1 MIEYPNMTGRDCH
14 GTTESTCLNSISFV
28 EKSVT
33 SKSLQELYIHF
44 LLASQQRCPPQFGS
58 FCCFCMFLFV
68 FIHNNMTAYKPKMF
82 ASARA
87 LVIRKCE
94 IISTSMPFS
103 TASFGKKEHL
113 SHPSLDEKPRF
124 LQAW

>member
-1 MIEYPNMTGRDCH
+1 MVAMIEYPNMTGRDCH

-28 EKSVT
+28 EKAVT
-33 SKSLQELYIHF
+33 SKPLQELHIHF
-44 LLASQQRCPPQFGS
+44 LFARQQRCPPQFGS
-58 FCCFCMFLFV
+58 FCCFCLMDE
-68 FIHNNMTAYKPKMF
+68 NNMTAYKPKMF
-82 ASARA
+82 SSARA

-103 TASFGKKEHL
+103 TPSFGKKEHL
-113 SHPSLDEKPRF
+113 SHPILSEKPRF